1 MALSLP
7 NSMHMAANF
16 DLSDPIGNTTHFR
29 MLAAYATPGINL
41 KLIDLGEDDLKMS
54 FFHIANLMDDN
65 FPNLNEGSC
74 GDCGDVQIRIDLDPF
89 DGTDVWGV
97 WQKLVPFQN
106 VYDHHPDDY
115 TYGYYYCL
123 FTPTDTGTDPPAPRG
138 VTETL
143 CFPLGAWS
151 HCGDDEGTSTADTFD
166 CPGPGVLD
174 PSGIGTWVETKF
186 NLAAFLGARVQMRW
200 IVNSWVWSTTGESY
214 QELGGSTWGDNA
226 HEDGW
231 WLDNISIQGTVESQ
245 LRLITDPDLN
255 CSDVG
260 APPGTCDALNL
271 GDPCGTGGTCV
282 DGPAAPIGCPLTGCN
297 ESVGPDNGTS
307 PVLAVTDLDGTP
319 IDGITRVAQHG
330 EALRV
335 TATGSEITGGC
346 ANGSTQ
352 YRFFKNGVEAQGW
365 SGKTNLEDSPTTD
378 ATYSVLVRCSSDFSC
393 TSTTGATASVVVY
406 GGDGGNITLTAE
418 HSTASVA
425 LSWDPRPQPAAVSGY
440 DLFRGSVPG
449 PDPTL
454 GTLQSLLCDVPE
466 IGPLEATDS
475 AVPTV
480 GTAFYYMVGHRS
492 VSSPAEPINA
502 RTGLGHDSDGKTRVA
517 GFECVTP

>member
-1 MALSLP
+1 
-7 NSMHMAANF
+7 
-16 DLSDPIGNTTHFR
+16 
-29 MLAAYATPGINL
+29 
-41 KLIDLGEDDLKMS
+41 
-54 FFHIANLMDDN
+54 
-65 FPNLNEGSC
+65 
-74 GDCGDVQIRIDLDPF
+74 
-89 DGTDVWGV
+89 
-97 WQKLVPFQN
+97 
-106 VYDHHPDDY
+106 
-115 TYGYYYCL
+115 
-123 FTPTDTGTDPPAPRG
+123 
-138 VTETL
+138 
-143 CFPLGAWS
+143 
-151 HCGDDEGTSTADTFD
+151 
-166 CPGPGVLD
+166 
-174 PSGIGTWVETKF
+174 
-186 NLAAFLGARVQMRW
+186 
-200 IVNSWVWSTTGESY
+200 
-214 QELGGSTWGDNA
+214 
-226 HEDGW
+226 
-231 WLDNISIQGTVESQ
+231 
-245 LRLITDPDLN
+245 
-255 CSDVG
+255 
-260 APPGTCDALNL
+260 
-271 GDPCGTGGTCV
+271 
-282 DGPAAPIGCPLTGCN
+282 
-297 ESVGPDNGTS
+297 
-307 PVLAVTDLDGTP
+307 VTDLDGTP